1 MSNKYSPDL
10 VVVLTPSGQ
19 FGGQELAKAEDIAAF
34 VAKQEFET
42 APTVTAKTNVNGADA
57 SPVWTFLKK
66 ASGDESD
73 VRWNFACKLLVGRD
87 GNVVERN
94 GDGAADNEAKIV
106 KLLG

>member
-66 ASGDESD
+66 DSGDESD
-73 VRWNFACKLLVGRD
+73 VRWNFACKLLVDLD
-87 GNVVERN
+87 GHVVDRHVV
-94 GDGAADNEAKIV
+94 GPADTDAEIV
-106 KLLG
+106 KLVR